1 MSNTARVEVSYK
13 GMRSTSQKIIQKIIH
28 EEWPKQNGML
38 KKSS

>member
-13 GMRSTSQKIIQKIIH
+13 GMRSTSQKIIR